1 MEYYQQNYPHLTTTI
16 CVSMTQTPI
25 DFVSDFPYQSTQTST
40 SIISEAPW
48 TFSIWFLNILLIIF
62 LLVHLLLFLYLARI
76 SAVFF
81 GSSFSL
87 PNPYPILINLQVQ
100 PILSPIYAKFIS
112 FPFLPTTALCW
123 VISFDLDNYCNNLL
137 TVYLALD
144 LIFSNLFYTLLAKF
158 IF

>member
-1 MEYYQQNYPHLTTTI
+1 MECYQQNYPHLTTTT
-16 CVSMTQTPI
+16 CVSMTP
-25 DFVSDFPYQSTQTST
+25 TST
-40 SIISEAPW
+40 DFMSGFPLSVNAHIYFNISEAPW
-48 TFSIWFLNILLIIF
+48 TWFLNILLTIF
-62 LLVHLLLFLYLARI
+62 LLVHLLLFLYWARI

-87 PNPYPILINLQVQ
+87 PNPCPILINLQVQ
-100 PILSPIYAKFIS
+100 PILSLIYAKFISS

-123 VISFDLDNYCNNLL
+123 VITFDLDNYCNNIL